1 MPNIITATQLRDV
14 LGVSDSLFND
24 AYLDSIIESAEQ
36 SILPLLTAYQS
47 AVTSYRVKLGK
58 IIFTTQRPNFMVK
71 DQSVVIT
78 GCGSVNGTYTIND
91 YNSTA
96 YEISAD
102 TADPDLTI
110 QPIIPAGKATIAAA
124 ITLYAG
130 VPAVENALLN
140 VSNEIFQSITAA
152 GGQIEGVDFA
162 PAPFRMSRALYT
174 KVSALLSEYTD
185 VETFA
190 Q

>member
-24 AYLDSIIESAEQ
+24 AYLNSIIESAEQ

-91 YNSTA
+91 YNSTF
-96 YEISAD
+96 YEIAAD
-102 TADPDLTI
+102 TANPDLTI

-162 PAPFRMSRALYT
+162 R
-174 KVSALLSEYTD
+174 LLRLECQKHFTQRFQPYFLNT
-185 VETFA
+185 
-190 Q
+190 QM